1 MLKRNFLKI
10 SLVVFAILTIP
21 VGLVSA
27 QVQSE
32 DFSGNNPSSYSC
44 YNRQG
49 DLLTKDNQGQETQP
63 QKSIEDGV
71 YYCNMNGVP
80 GYQPCNSGVFDNGSN
95 CDALAV
101 LNPPTLQQLQV
112 WFVRIVYAIWAV
124 AAFISVFGIIAIGYQ
139 YMISRGAPEATVKVK
154 DRMAKFILGFALV
167 FLAIPIL
174 NTVFRLLAVNDA
186 VNCYQSLTNNNI
198 GIGFQFV
205 FPKLCTAPN
214 LVNAVDKADVCN
226 EVARMYNSGDL
237 DVGTSTGLACAPDG
251 VTTDVCGPTFG
262 NVTLGIG
269 FACESNIWVARWRVQ
284 TPTSP

>member
-49 DLLTKDNQGQETQP
+49 QKLPEEP
-63 QKSIEDGV
+63 QKSVSEGV
-71 YYCNMNGVP
+71 YYCERNGTP
-80 GYQPCNSGVFDNGSN
+80 GYQACSSGVYDDGAN

-124 AAFISVFGIIAIGYQ
+124 AAFISVFGIVAIGYQ

-174 NTVFRLLAVNDA
+174 NTVFRLLGVNDA

-205 FPKLCTAPN
+205 FPTLCSDPEGQVADTNPCDN
-214 LVNAVDKADVCN
+214 PEGQGLVCPPSFDNVTSDVCRLPN
-226 EVARMYNSGDL
+226 NRCIIYICQGGYWQLSREYQCNLQID
-237 DVGTSTGLACAPDG
+237 
-251 VTTDVCGPTFG
+251 
-262 NVTLGIG
+262 
-269 FACESNIWVARWRVQ
+269 
-284 TPTSP
+284 